1 MPKYNKE
8 QQAAIDLRGKTILVS
23 APAGSGKTRIL
34 VARLISLIVNDH
46 YSMDQFL
53 VLTFTKAAGN
63 EMKQRLNVSLH
74 EEALANHDEET
85 LRHIQEQI
93 QLLPHAYITTFDSFC
108 KTLLEKYGYLIGVMP
123 GFKVNPSPDLIK
135 DQVLDQCLEK
145 WIEDPRF
152 QDYASRHNTKND
164 FDELKQT
171 LIDFQNITNS
181 FVDFHQFLDQVH
193 EKYYNPKFFGEKPI
207 LDGMAK
213 LYQDCCIKSLSA
225 YNILYRF
232 CEKHDITYFF
242 ETDENAKHP
251 APATALYDYYSD
263 LYNALN
269 KPFSFDILNGLVSHK
284 IEMSS
289 IKWSELGVDDSVK
302 KQYTKLKAD
311 VTEPLKKLQ
320 KYFSFTDK
328 FHEYLTF
335 SYEDIYYLLGKNGL
349 LDQFNQAYKE
359 TKKARNEL
367 DFHDLEEYATR
378 LLQED
383 QPVVE
388 RLNHTLKEIMVD
400 EYQDTNQIQE
410 NLVLKIANYDKEI
423 PMFMVGDMKQSIYRF
438 RQADPSIFQHKFDTF
453 TKLEEMTEYDT
464 NIRIDLKYNYRSEK
478 VVLDSVNY
486 IFDCI
491 MDTAVGGLEY
501 IHGDNAILRYD
512 YDAKGTTLSE
522 LKKNHDFDTDV
533 LISLYNNQE
542 EYTKSEVEAHM
553 VAQKII
559 QMRQVTD
566 YKYHDFAV
574 LMRATTEFI
583 TYKKVFERYHIPVNI
598 TLSTGLF
605 ESNEVI
611 SIMTLLKALV
621 NPYDDIAMLSVLH
634 NNFLFSHFTE
644 NELLEI
650 RDADDP
656 LYINL
661 THHTNNK
668 VLHFLEVFDDLRNTA
683 MTSSPYETL
692 KKCLKE
698 TGYQAFV
705 SQLMNGEQRSAN
717 LDILLET
724 FRTNEEYPYLKD
736 YLELLDSSSSQ
747 APGFIASDENDAVEF
762 MTIHKS
768 KGLQFPVV
776 FVSAMQKKFNNSDE
790 KADII
795 ISQHDGVAGSVA
807 RKEKSPFGKILCKYE
822 HPYLKMLKLLIR
834 QETVNEEM
842 RILYVALTRAEKKLI
857 LTGTIKDEEEII
869 SIARKVQA
877 NDTDPT
883 LTKGH
888 GVVYNLAMRS
898 TNNYLSWV
906 LMALLRHPNFQKD
919 IRQFIPE
926 ISPYLSLDRSSFEEL
941 ENDDTY
947 LARFHC
953 VIQDSSETINKIP
966 AYAKTKI
973 ENQYRAYKKY
983 YDFEYPY
990 PVEPRS
996 IAVTSMEEMK
1006 NDDTHFDFSNE
1017 ETHYLATDRGTLVHN
1032 LLSYFNF
1039 KDDDPQELIES
1050 LHKNQMF
1057 DEEGL
1062 KVLNNYLPHIND
1074 FINSDT
1080 YQLIKDADRIYQEKQ
1095 FRYKDENGLII
1106 NGIFD
1111 LVFIKDNKVY
1121 VLDYKTDRV
1130 SKDNSDETL
1139 KDLHRTQLS
1148 YYSKVLKEVFHTD
1161 VQPIIYYL
1169 HINKAIYL

>member
-1 MPKYNKE
+1 
-8 QQAAIDLRGKTILVS
+8 
-23 APAGSGKTRIL
+23 
-34 VARLISLIVNDH
+34 
-46 YSMDQFL
+46 
-53 VLTFTKAAGN
+53 
-63 EMKQRLNVSLH
+63 
-74 EEALANHDEET
+74 
-85 LRHIQEQI
+85 
-93 QLLPHAYITTFDSFC
+93 
-108 KTLLEKYGYLIGVMP
+108 
-123 GFKVNPSPDLIK
+123 
-135 DQVLDQCLEK
+135 
-145 WIEDPRF
+145 
-152 QDYASRHNTKND
+152 
-164 FDELKQT
+164 
-171 LIDFQNITNS
+171 
-181 FVDFHQFLDQVH
+181 
-193 EKYYNPKFFGEKPI
+193 
-207 LDGMAK
+207 
-213 LYQDCCIKSLSA
+213 
-225 YNILYRF
+225 
-232 CEKHDITYFF
+232 
-242 ETDENAKHP
+242 
-251 APATALYDYYSD
+251 
-263 LYNALN
+263 
-269 KPFSFDILNGLVSHK
+269 
-284 IEMSS
+284 
-289 IKWSELGVDDSVK
+289 
-302 KQYTKLKAD
+302 
-311 VTEPLKKLQ
+311 
-320 KYFSFTDK
+320 
-328 FHEYLTF
+328 
-335 SYEDIYYLLGKNGL
+335 
-349 LDQFNQAYKE
+349 
-359 TKKARNEL
+359 
-367 DFHDLEEYATR
+367 
-378 LLQED
+378 
-383 QPVVE
+383 
-388 RLNHTLKEIMVD
+388 
-400 EYQDTNQIQE
+400 
-410 NLVLKIANYDKEI
+410 
-423 PMFMVGDMKQSIYRF
+423 
-438 RQADPSIFQHKFDTF
+438 
-453 TKLEEMTEYDT
+453 
-464 NIRIDLKYNYRSEK
+464 
-478 VVLDSVNY
+478 
-486 IFDCI
+486 
-491 MDTAVGGLEY
+491 
-501 IHGDNAILRYD
+501 
-512 YDAKGTTLSE
+512 
-522 LKKNHDFDTDV
+522 
-533 LISLYNNQE
+533 
-542 EYTKSEVEAHM
+542 
-553 VAQKII
+553 
-559 QMRQVTD
+559 
-566 YKYHDFAV
+566 
-574 LMRATTEFI
+574 
-583 TYKKVFERYHIPVNI
+583 
-598 TLSTGLF
+598 
-605 ESNEVI
+605 
-611 SIMTLLKALV
+611 
-621 NPYDDIAMLSVLH
+621 
-634 NNFLFSHFTE
+634 
-644 NELLEI
+644 
-650 RDADDP
+650 
-656 LYINL
+656 
-661 THHTNNK
+661 
-668 VLHFLEVFDDLRNTA
+668 
-683 MTSSPYETL
+683 
-692 KKCLKE
+692 
-698 TGYQAFV
+698 
-705 SQLMNGEQRSAN
+705 MNGEQRSAN

-736 YLELLDSSSSQ
+736 YLELLDSSSNQ

-795 ISQHDGVAGSVA
+795 ISQHDGVAGSVC
-807 RKEKSPFGKILCKYE
+807 RLEESSFGNIVCKYE
-822 HPYLKMLKLLIR
+822 HPYSKMLKIFIR

-1130 SKDNSDETL
+1130 SKDNSEEVL
-1139 KDLHRTQLS
+1139 KELHRTQLS